1 MHGALNRNMQI
12 YIKEVSKMVEILEE
26 NEPQEKVIRVT
37 YDGKTRDVAVSGTDR
52 VEDIARA
59 YGLDTRQYRF
69 YDEQNGALDL
79 GAFCHEVDGIRVI
92 QNPKGAC

>member
-1 MHGALNRNMQI
+1 
-12 YIKEVSKMVEILEE
+12 MVEFVDNPDE
-26 NEPQEKVIRVT
+26 EKVINVT
-37 YDGKTRDVAVSGTDR
+37 YDGRTREVAVSATDR

-69 YDEQNGALDL
+69 YDENNGALDL
-79 GAFCHEVDGIRVI
+79 GAFCHTVDGIRII